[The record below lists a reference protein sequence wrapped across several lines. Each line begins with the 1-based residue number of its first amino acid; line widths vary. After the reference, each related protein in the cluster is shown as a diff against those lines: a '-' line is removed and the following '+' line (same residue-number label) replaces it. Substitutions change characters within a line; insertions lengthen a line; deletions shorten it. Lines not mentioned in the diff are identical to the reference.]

1 MTNGYKHLY
10 SVITFAIFLLVIN
23 FYKNRVNLNRERE
36 ASFRAA
42 SKLKRAGVLNKPLPL
57 DVQGADFY
65 FGLEQHDE
73 NDGHEELKRPSSGM
87 MMDRL
92 APHCLE
98 VDIFF
103 LPVVG
108 QDTPRSTR
116 SERRTRERRVPD
128 LKPHERITS
137 KETAP
142 GDQQSTSPTS
152 MYVFLSV
159 LLILVFAAC
168 VDIAKHLTTSGRN
181 GTPTDAQRRLSLQN
195 YQALIREKQKQFR
208 MMKQHCSQPSMT
220 IQRSMDESSVPSGS
234 HTPYPGYGTGAGY
247 TRTNDWSAK
256 LGPSSTS
263 SGPAPLLRRQSV
275 PTLMRSSPSTMGS
288 ATGFRNG
295 AATTTPAA
303 ATAAAPPAYYARRTS
318 VDSFWDGDHLGK
330 TSVASQQLGNGS
342 SPEVRRRVR
351 MLHRH

>member
-42 SKLKRAGVLNKPLPL
+42 SKMKRAGVLNKPLPL
-57 DVQGADFY
+57 DVEGADFF
-65 FGLEQHDE
+65 FGLEQQDDE
-73 NDGHEELKRPSSGM
+73 DGHEVVMGRH
-87 MMDRL
+87 

-103 LPVVG
+103 LPASG
-108 QDTPRSTR
+108 QNTPKGTR
-116 SERRTRERRVPD
+116 SNRGTRERRGSN
-128 LKPHERITS
+128 LKPHDRITS

-142 GDQQSTSPTS
+142 GDQQQSTSPTS

-208 MMKQHCSQPSMT
+208 MMKQHCSQPSMS
-220 IQRSMDESSVPSGS
+220 IQRSIDESCVPSGS
-234 HTPYPGYGTGAGY
+234 HMPYPGYGAGAGY
-247 TRTNDWSAK
+247 TRTNDWSTK
-256 LGPSSTS
+256 PGPGTS

-275 PTLMRSSPSTMGS
+275 PTLMRSPPSTVGGN
-288 ATGFRNG
+288 TGFRNG
-295 AATTTPAA
+295 AAPS
-303 ATAAAPPAYYARRTS
+303 TAAAAAAVPPAYFARRTS
-318 VDSFWDGDHLGK
+318 VDSFWDSDHLGK
-330 TSVASQQLGNGS
+330 TSVTSQQLGNGS

>member
-57 DVQGADFY
+57 DMEGTDFF
-65 FGLEQHDE
+65 FGLEQHHDDDE
-73 NDGHEELKRPSSGM
+73 SGVM
-87 MMDRL
+87 TDRL
-92 APHCLE
+92 APHCLG

-103 LPVVG
+103 LSAGG
-108 QDTPRSTR
+108 QDSPKSRR
-116 SERRTRERRVPD
+116 SERGTRVRRGPD
-128 LKPHERITS
+128 FKPHERITS

-168 VDIAKHLTTSGRN
+168 VDIAKHLTAAGRN

-208 MMKQHCSQPSMT
+208 MMKQHCSQPSMS
-220 IQRSMDESSVPSGS
+220 IQRSIDESS
-234 HTPYPGYGTGAGY
+234 HII
-247 TRTNDWSAK
+247 
-256 LGPSSTS
+256 
-263 SGPAPLLRRQSV
+263 
-275 PTLMRSSPSTMGS
+275 
-288 ATGFRNG
+288 G
-295 AATTTPAA
+295 AAAAVKTTIRANVDA
-303 ATAAAPPAYYARRTS
+303 LATFYC
-318 VDSFWDGDHLGK
+318 W
-330 TSVASQQLGNGS
+330 Q
-342 SPEVRRRVR
+342 
-351 MLHRH
+351 

>member
-57 DVQGADFY
+57 DVEGADFY
-65 FGLEQHDE
+65 FGLEQHDDNAE
-73 NDGHEELKRPSSGM
+73 HEVMERPASGM
-87 MMDRL
+87 GRL
-92 APHCLE
+92 ATHCLQ

-103 LPVVG
+103 FPAGG
-108 QDTPRSTR
+108 QDTPKSIRN
-116 SERRTRERRVPD
+116 ERGVRERRVSD
-128 LKPHERITS
+128 FKQHERITS
-137 KETAP
+137 KDTVP
-142 GDQQSTSPTS
+142 TGDQQSTTSPTS

-181 GTPTDAQRRLSLQN
+181 GTPSDAQRRLSLQN

-220 IQRSMDESSVPSGS
+220 IQRSIDEFSAPSGS
-234 HTPYPGYGTGAGY
+234 HTPYPGYGAGASY
-247 TRTNDWSAK
+247 TRTNDWSIK
-256 LGPSSTS
+256 LGPGTS
-263 SGPAPLLRRQSV
+263 SVPPPLLRRQSV
-275 PTLMRSSPSTMGS
+275 PTLMRSPLSTGS
-288 ATGFRNG
+288 SNVGFRNG
-295 AATTTPAA
+295 AAA
-303 ATAAAPPAYYARRTS
+303 ATAAAVPPAYFARRTS
-318 VDSFWDGDHLGK
+318 VDSFWDSDHLGK
-330 TSVASQQLGNGS
+330 PSGTSQQQLGNGS

>member
-57 DVQGADFY
+57 DVEGADFY
-65 FGLEQHDE
+65 FGLEQPDDDDE
-73 NDGHEELKRPSSGM
+73 RVVEMPSSGM
-87 MMDRL
+87 TMDRL
-92 APHCLE
+92 VPHCLE

-103 LPVVG
+103 LQPGG
-108 QDTPRSTR
+108 QDSRPKSSRSGWGR
-116 SERRTRERRVPD
+116 SVRRA
-128 LKPHERITS
+128 KPHERITS
-137 KETAP
+137 KDMAP

-195 YQALIREKQKQFR
+195 YKALIREKQKQFR
-208 MMKQHCSQPSMT
+208 MMKQHCSQPSMS
-220 IQRSMDESSVPSGS
+220 IQRSIDESSIPAGP
-234 HTPYPGYGTGAGY
+234 HTPYPGYGAGTGY
-247 TRTNDWSAK
+247 TRTSDWATK
-256 LGPSSTS
+256 TGPSTS
-263 SGPAPLLRRQSV
+263 SVPPPLLRRQSV
-275 PTLMRSSPSTMGS
+275 PTLMRSQPSTLGS
-288 ATGFRNG
+288 NIGFRNVV
-295 AATTTPAA
+295 AAPTV
-303 ATAAAPPAYYARRTS
+303 AAPPAYFARRTS

-330 TSVASQQLGNGS
+330 TGTVSQQLGNGS